1 MSPHL
6 EFETTEFM
14 DGEHRLS
21 ISMFGNSQSTVEPRK
36 MLDLA
41 WWLRDKVVPWL
52 EKEALR
58 LDKVNR
64 G

>member
-1 MSPHL
+1 MR
-6 EFETTEFM
+6 FETLESPM
-14 DGEHRLS
+14 GKYGLY
-21 ISMFGNSQSTVEPRK
+21 ISLLGNCRGITNPNAL
-36 MLDLA
+36 LDLA

-58 LDKVNR
+58 LEKVNSR